1 MKNMNANAFAK
12 KTLFVDNTLF
22 NLQSITCSYGV
33 CKGRRF
39 SVKKNL
45 KEFWDLQI

>member
-22 NLQSITCSYGV
+22 NLQSITC
-33 CKGRRF
+33 
-39 SVKKNL
+39 VKKNL